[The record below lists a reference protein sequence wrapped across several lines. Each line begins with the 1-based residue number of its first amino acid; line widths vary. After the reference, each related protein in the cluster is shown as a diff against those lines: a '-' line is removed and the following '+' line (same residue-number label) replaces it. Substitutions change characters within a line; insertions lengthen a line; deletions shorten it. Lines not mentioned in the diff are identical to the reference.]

1 MSAPESAGEPLTYA
15 SYLRLAQILDQQRC
29 RSSPTAHDELLF
41 ITIHQVYELWFKVL
55 LFELSDARDR
65 MLRGDAR
72 RAGLRLRRCQE
83 IERVL
88 VGQIEVVDTMS
99 PRGFLQF
106 RGALGTSSGFQ
117 PAQFR
122 EIEFL
127 SGASDDGWLA
137 RAGWLSSDDRER
149 LSRRLAEPD
158 LWDAFI
164 ALVGGTGFTVATERQ
179 RAAALAEIAGG
190 DEIAGGNETA
200 GGGKGHGELWDLSEA
215 LLSHDQ
221 MWSAWRARHLTAAV
235 RQLGEKPGT
244 GGSAGGDYLRA
255 RVHLRFYPELWAA
268 RNLLVPADEPREAA
282 SEAVRR

>member
-1 MSAPESAGEPLTYA
+1 MPAPETDGEPLTYA
-15 SYLRLAQILDQQRC
+15 TYLRLTQLLDQQRC

-55 LFELSDARDR
+55 LFELADARDR

-72 RAGLRLRRCQE
+72 GAGLRLRRCQE

-106 RGALGTSSGFQ
+106 RGVLGTSSGFQ
-117 PAQFR
+117 SAQFR

-127 SGASDDGWLA
+127 SGTPDDGWLA
-137 RAGWLSSDDRER
+137 RAGWLSSDDRAQ
-149 LSRRLAEPD
+149 LCRRLAEPD
-158 LWDAFI
+158 LWDAFLT
-164 ALVGGTGFTVATERQ
+164 LVGGTGFAVATEHQ

-190 DEIAGGNETA
+190 DESAGRNG
-200 GGGKGHGELWDLSEA
+200 GHGELWDLSEA

-221 MWSAWRARHLTAAV
+221 MWSAWRARHLTAVV

-244 GGSAGGDYLRA
+244 GGSAGAGYLRA
-255 RVHLRFYPELWAA
+255 RVDLRFYPELWAA
-268 RNLLVPADEPREAA
+268 RSLLAADDEPRETAPGA
-282 SEAVRR
+282 GRR